1 MKLTVRD
8 YCNKEDYKH
17 YDTKRLRDEF
27 LIDSV
32 FGIDEAKFVYS
43 MIDRII
49 AGGIIPLTKSVT
61 LDSAPELRALTFLDR
76 REMGVINI
84 GGPGKISVDGKVYT
98 LNNWDAIYIG
108 KGSKVI
114 IFDSVDYKVP
124 AKFYINSAPAHK
136 EYPTVLIPKEKADNR
151 HLGSKESCNERT
163 IHRYI
168 VPETCQS
175 CQLDMGLTHLEVG
188 SIWNTMPC
196 HTHERRMEVY
206 FYFDIAENDCVFHF
220 MGPGNETRHI
230 VMHNEEAV
238 ISPSWSIHAGAG
250 TRNYTFIWG
259 MCGENQA
266 FDDMDEISCK
276 DLK

>member
-17 YDTKRLRDEF
+17 YDTTRLRKEF
-27 LIDSV
+27 LIQDV
-32 FGIDEAKFVYS
+32 FGIDEAKFTYS

-49 AGGIIPLTKSVT
+49 AGGIIPLTKAVV
-61 LDSAPELRALTFLDR
+61 LDSAPELRSPTFLAR

-84 GGPGKISVDGKVYT
+84 GGEGKINVDGTTYVLKH
-98 LNNWDAIYIG
+98 WDAIYIG
-108 KGSKVI
+108 RGTKSI
-114 IFDSVDYKVP
+114 IFDSVDYKNP
-124 AKFYINSAPAHK
+124 AKFYINSTPAHK
-136 EYPTVLIPKEKADNR
+136 EYPTVFIPKEKADSR
-151 HLGSKESCNERT
+151 HLGSKENCNERT

-168 VPETCQS
+168 IPETCQS

-206 FYFDIAENDCVFHF
+206 FYFDIQDDDCVFHL
-220 MGPGNETRHI
+220 MGPGNETRHLVI
-230 VMHNEEAV
+230 HNEEAV
-238 ISPSWSIHAGAG
+238 ISPSWSIHSGAG

-259 MCGENQA
+259 MCGENQD
-266 FDDMDEISCK
+266 FDDMDTISCK